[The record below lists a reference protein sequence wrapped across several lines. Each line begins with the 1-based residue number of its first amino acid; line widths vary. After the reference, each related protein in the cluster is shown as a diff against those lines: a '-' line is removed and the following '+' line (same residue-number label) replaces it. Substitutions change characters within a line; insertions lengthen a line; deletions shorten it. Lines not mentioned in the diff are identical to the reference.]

1 MIAADS
7 TADTPELEALFD
19 SIVMGET
26 TGQPSSA
33 PATGDDGDADVLHRV
48 GKLTRSLHDT
58 LAELG
63 YAGKLQEYAAE
74 AIPDTRE
81 RLAYVVTMTEQAA
94 SRALNAVEV
103 AQPMQDQLGSEAE
116 HLASRWDALYRNEL
130 SVDEFKALA
139 GQTREFLRD
148 TPQKTRATGEQLREI
163 MMAQDFQDLT
173 GQVIKRITDCAQ
185 EMEGQLLKLL
195 VDHAPPEKRTEASTL
210 LNGPQINGKGGKDV
224 VTSQAQVDELL
235 ESLGF

>member
-1 MIAADS
+1 VIAADS

-19 SIVMGET
+19 SIVMGEAS
-26 TGQPSSA
+26 GNPLSA
-33 PATGDDGDADVLHRV
+33 PGAGDDGDVLNRV

-94 SRALNAVEV
+94 SRALNAVDA
-103 AQPMQDQLGSEAE
+103 AQPLQDQLGSEAE
-116 HLASRWDALYRNEL
+116 QLVTRWDALYRNEL
-130 SVDEFKALA
+130 TVGEFKALA
-139 GQTREFLRD
+139 GQTREFLRVA
-148 TPQKTRATGEQLREI
+148 PQKTRATAEQLREI

-195 VDHAPPEKRTEASTL
+195 VDHAPPEKRTEAATL
-210 LNGPQINGKGGKDV
+210 LNGPQINGKGGRDV

>member
-1 MIAADS
+1 VTAADS

-19 SIVMGET
+19 SIVMGEAS
-26 TGQPSSA
+26 GNPLSA
-33 PATGDDGDADVLHRV
+33 PGAGDDSDVLNRV

-94 SRALNAVEV
+94 SRALNAVDA
-103 AQPMQDQLGSEAE
+103 AQPLQDQLGSEAE
-116 HLASRWDALYRNEL
+116 RLVTRWDALYRNEL
-130 SVDEFKALA
+130 TVGEFKALA
-139 GQTREFLRD
+139 GQTREFLRGA
-148 TPQKTRATGEQLREI
+148 PQKTRATAEQLREI

-195 VDHAPPEKRTEASTL
+195 VDHAPPEKRTEAASL

-224 VTSQAQVDELL
+224 VSSQAQVDELL

>member
-19 SIVMGET
+19 SIVMGEAS
-26 TGQPSSA
+26 GNPLSA
-33 PATGDDGDADVLHRV
+33 PGAGDDSDVLNRV

-63 YAGKLQEYAAE
+63 FAGKLQEYAAE

-94 SRALNAVEV
+94 SRALNAVDA
-103 AQPMQDQLGSEAE
+103 AQPLQDQLGSEAE
-116 HLASRWDALYRNEL
+116 QLVTRWDALYRNEL
-130 SVDEFKALA
+130 TVGEFKALA
-139 GQTREFLRD
+139 GQTREFLRVA
-148 TPQKTRATGEQLREI
+148 PQKTRATAEQLREI

-195 VDHAPPEKRTEASTL
+195 VDHAPPEKRTEAATL

-224 VTSQAQVDELL
+224 VSSQAQVDELL

>member
-33 PATGDDGDADVLHRV
+33 PTTGDDGDADVLHRV

-103 AQPMQDQLGSEAE
+103 AQPM
-116 HLASRWDALYRNEL
+116 RWDALYRNEL

-224 VTSQAQVDELL
+224 VTSQTQVDELL